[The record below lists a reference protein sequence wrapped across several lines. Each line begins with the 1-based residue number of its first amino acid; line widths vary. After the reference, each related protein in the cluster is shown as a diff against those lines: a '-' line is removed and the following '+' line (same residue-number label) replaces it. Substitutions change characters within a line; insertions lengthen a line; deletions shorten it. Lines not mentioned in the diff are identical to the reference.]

1 MRQVRSTCLPGLRV
15 CPTQQTVYGDCM
27 VPRLLA
33 VIAPLALA
41 LGVAKSASAE
51 TQSALGPVA

>member
-1 MRQVRSTCLPGLRV
+1 
-15 CPTQQTVYGDCM
+15 M

-33 VIAPLALA
+33 LTTTAALA